1 MRFTG
6 ALASQPSN
14 GTSTLGRQPKSWRPL
29 HRRARLLL
37 AACLLSGGACLAV
50 ERSNA
55 EGIILGPRVAAPP
68 AVSRGELLLGELN
81 CVACHDAPAAVK
93 ERLFSRSAPVLGAAG
108 ATVTPQFLRAWLD
121 NPQHSKPGTPMPDVL
136 AGLEPGEKAATVEA
150 LVHFLVSLEPPR
162 EAASVAADPFKLE
175 TGRRLYHEVGCVACH
190 APQEPAG
197 GPRQTTAEADAAPA
211 PGKAGGAGVLPLED
225 RSVPLGRLAEKY
237 TVTELARFLVDPL
250 RPRPAGRMP
259 SLNLTPGE
267 ATAIAM
273 YLLREQAGL
282 NNAARPPQR
291 MPGVRYEYFESEFK
305 SPAPDFDR
313 LTPVTS
319 GTVERFSIA
328 PRQREQNIGF
338 RFTGFVT
345 VPADGRY
352 TFYCRSDDGSRLY
365 IGDQLVVQ
373 NDGVHPTSEQHGS
386 IELKAGDHPMQVTWF
401 QAGGE
406 LSLRV
411 SYEGPGLRKREIPAT
426 ALWHLGQP
434 MTPVGE
440 EKFVVDRDQ
449 AERGRRLF
457 GALGCAACHQS
468 DSLPPTAVASHPA
481 KPLLALEVSNPAGC
495 LGETPGRGTPR
506 YALSQEQRQALRETL
521 TNPTSLREP
530 ATPPAR
536 VSRTLAALNC
546 YACHVRD
553 GAGGPEPD
561 RAAYFRVVDD
571 ADLGDEGR
579 IPPHLTGVGRKLRP
593 EWLREVLVN
602 ASRVRPYM
610 ATRMPQFGAAHVEPL
625 VALFQ
630 QADGAGEAEPDVPAD
645 ARLAK
650 FGHKLVGR
658 DGLVCISCH
667 TFGPFKSLG
676 IPAMDLTQ
684 MARRLRKSW
693 FHAYLLDPQS
703 LRPGTR
709 MPSFFPDGE
718 AANREILGGDTEQQ
732 INALWAYLSLGRQA
746 DVPHGLI
753 QAKLELVPETEPI
766 VYRNFIKG
774 AGARAI
780 AVGYPE
786 GAHLAFNADE
796 GRLALIWHG
805 AFIDASM
812 HRSDRSAGWA
822 PPLGD
827 HLRQLPPGPPFAV
840 LPNREAPWPEE
851 TGKAAGFRLLGYR
864 LDAQRRP
871 VFLYAFESLRIEDH
885 PVPRPTELDPLFVR
899 TLTVRAERPVGGLWF
914 RAAVG
919 SQITPT
925 ADGAFAVDDQ
935 MTLRFAGSGA
945 GEAIVRR
952 NGEQAELLLP
962 VKFAGNAAQIVE
974 EIIW

>member
-1 MRFTG
+1 MLRRQ
-6 ALASQPSN
+6 LRSRRPSRR
-14 GTSTLGRQPKSWRPL
+14 GGRV
-29 HRRARLLL
+29 LL
-37 AACLLSGGACLAV
+37 AVCVLSGGVCLPV
-50 ERSNA
+50 ERLA
-55 EGIILGPRVAAPP
+55 ADGVILGPRLASPP

-81 CVACHDAPAAVK
+81 CVACHDAPDAVK
-93 ERLFSRSAPVLGAAG
+93 QRLLSRSAPVLGPAG
-108 ATVTPQFLRAWLD
+108 AAVAPQFLRAWLD
-121 NPQHSKPGTPMPDVL
+121 NPQRAKPGTAMPDL
-136 AGLEPGEKAATVEA
+136 LGGLEPGEKAATVEA
-150 LVHFLVSLEPPR
+150 LVHFLASQQASPPDPP
-162 EAASVAADPFKLE
+162 VDADPFKME

-197 GPRQTTAEADAAPA
+197 GLRQT
-211 PGKAGGAGVLPLED
+211 GAGAASALGQIGADSSSPLAEF
-225 RSVPLGRLAEKY
+225 SVPLGPLAAKY
-237 TVTELARFLVDPL
+237 TVPALARFLVDPL
-250 RPRPAGRMP
+250 RARPAGRMP
-259 SLNLTPGE
+259 SLRLSEGE

-282 NNAARPPQR
+282 DNSARPPQR
-291 MPGVRYEYFESEFK
+291 LPGLRYEYFESEFE

-313 LTPVTS
+313 LRPVAS
-319 GTVERFSIA
+319 GTVERFTTR
-328 PRQREQNIGF
+328 PRRREQNIGF

-373 NDGVHPTSEQHGS
+373 NDGVHPSTERRGS
-386 IELKAGDHPMQVTWF
+386 IELKAGDHPIQVTWF

-406 LSLRV
+406 QSLQV
-411 SYEGPGLRKREIPAT
+411 SYEGPGLRKREIPAA

-434 MTPVGE
+434 MMPLGQE
-440 EKFVVDRDQ
+440 QFVVDPDQ
-449 AERGRRLF
+449 AAHGRRLF
-457 GALGCAACHQS
+457 GSLGCAACHRIDQP
-468 DSLPPTAVASHPA
+468 PPTLAASPQA
-481 KPLLALEVSNPAGC
+481 KPLLALEVSNPRGC
-495 LGETPGRGTPR
+495 LGETPGRGVPR
-506 YALSQEQRQALRETL
+506 YALSAAQRQALRETL
-521 TNPTSLREP
+521 ANAASLRQP
-530 ATPPAR
+530 LTPPAR
-536 VSRTLAALNC
+536 IARTLAALNC
-546 YACHVRD
+546 FACHTRD
-553 GAGGPEPD
+553 GVGGPEPD

-579 IPPHLTGVGRKLRP
+579 LPPHLTGVGRKLRP
-593 EWLREVLVN
+593 DWLREVLVH
-602 ASRVRPYM
+602 ATRVRPYM
-610 ATRMPQFGAAHVEPL
+610 ATRMPQFGAVNVEPL
-625 VALFQ
+625 VSLFA
-630 QADGAGEAEPDVPAD
+630 QADGAPESEPDAPVN

-658 DGLVCISCH
+658 EGLVCISCH

-718 AANREILGGDTEQQ
+718 AANRDILGGDTEQQ
-732 INALWAYLSLGRQA
+732 IDALWAYLSQGREA

-786 GAHLAFNADE
+786 GAHLAFDADQ
-796 GRLALIWHG
+796 GRLALIWQG

-827 HLRQLPPGPPFAV
+827 HVRQLPPGPPFAV

-871 VFLYAFESLRIEDH
+871 VFLYAFGSLRIEDH
-885 PVPRPTELDPLFVR
+885 PVPKPTELDPLLVR
-899 TLTVRAERPVGGLWF
+899 TLTVRAERPVPGLWF

-919 SQITPT
+919 SQISP
-925 ADGAFAVDDQ
+925 AGDGAFTVDDKL
-935 MTLRFAGSGA
+935 TLRFPAA
-945 GEAIVRR
+945 ALGEALLRR
-952 NGEQAELLLP
+952 SGEQAELLLP
-962 VKFAGNAAQIVE
+962 VKFKGNEAQIVE
-974 EIIW
+974 EFIW